1 MIRSIVKLGL
11 VIMAFLALSAFTGQ
25 PSEERQAQEELP
37 QSHDRMWQIL
47 GKTRIGF
54 DEKKEIYTAG
64 IPDAVKALAGKQVTV
79 SGFILPLEP
88 TETFKHFILS
98 RNTPTCAFCLPGEP
112 NEIIDVWL
120 EKPIG
125 WDEGMVKVTGTFE
138 LTSDQEMGMFFRI
151 KEGKRQ

>member
-1 MIRSIVKLGL
+1 MIRVHVKLAL
-11 VIMAFLALSAFTGQ
+11 VAAAFLTLCAFTGQ

-64 IPDAVKALAGKQVTV
+64 IPDSVKALDGKQVTV

>member
-11 VIMAFLALSAFTGQ
+11 VITAFLALSAFTGQ
-25 PSEERQAQEELP
+25 PPEERQAQEELP
-37 QSHDRMWQIL
+37 QSHDRMWQLL
-47 GKTRIGF
+47 GKTRIDF
-54 DEKKEIYTAG
+54 DEKKEIYTAS

-88 TETFKHFILS
+88 TEKFKHFILS

-138 LTSDQEMGMFFRI
+138 LISDQEMGMFFRI
-151 KEGKRQ
+151 KEGKRR